1 MQSQTNT
8 AMTNYGQ
15 WLGNRYKNQGNII
28 WVHGGDANANN
39 YTNAYS
45 RVAAIANGIK
55 SAILPAFIQLQAAGE
70 GRAWTITMH
79 SSILT
84 PSIQMRI

>member
-1 MQSQTNT
+1 MQSQTNA
-8 AMTNYGQ
+8 AMTDYGK

-39 YTNAYS
+39 YTNAYD

-55 SAILPAFIQLQAAGE
+55 LPILPVFIQLQAAGQ
-70 GRAWTITMH
+70 GRVWTITIY

-84 PSIQMRI
+84 PYIQIH